1 MASKI
6 QCHLNSDPAGEFY
19 YPDNPNSPDA
29 FADGE
34 PSDANDARLDASDAT
49 FVDVYHTDGF
59 TNSGN
64 AIVVS
69 YIYPLQIVGV
79 LPSQPLGNFL
89 SFLEDPKT
97 FEGIGR
103 PRGIRR
109 FRKTHLKSILW
120 KGSLDGIDPR
130 YPMGVPKDQK
140 KF

>member
-6 QCHLNSDPAGEFY
+6 QCNLNSDPAGEFY

-69 YIYPLQIVGV
+69 HILIHCHNSPIYDECQTQ
-79 LPSQPLGNFL
+79 SA
-89 SFLEDPKT
+89 
-97 FEGIGR
+97 
-103 PRGIRR
+103 
-109 FRKTHLKSILW
+109 
-120 KGSLDGIDPR
+120 
-130 YPMGVPKDQK
+130 
-140 KF
+140 

>member
-69 YIYPLQIVGV
+69 HIWIHCHNSPIYDECQTQ
-79 LPSQPLGNFL
+79 SA
-89 SFLEDPKT
+89 
-97 FEGIGR
+97 
-103 PRGIRR
+103 
-109 FRKTHLKSILW
+109 
-120 KGSLDGIDPR
+120 
-130 YPMGVPKDQK
+130 
-140 KF
+140 